1 MSTYATRD
9 DEHVM
14 RILSGATFGPNARVT
29 LPSGKVMSS
38 DEMTWN
44 AEADGPPSPPHS
56 ENDS

>member
-29 LPSGKVMSS
+29 LPSGKVM
-38 DEMTWN
+38 DAAREGIRLGQAMILPRR
-44 AEADGPPSPPHS
+44 E
-56 ENDS
+56 